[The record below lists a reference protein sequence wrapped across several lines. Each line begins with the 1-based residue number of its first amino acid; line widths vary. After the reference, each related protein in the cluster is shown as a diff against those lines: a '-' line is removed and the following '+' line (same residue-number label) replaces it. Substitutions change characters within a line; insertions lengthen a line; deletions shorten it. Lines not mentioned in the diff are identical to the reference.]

1 MSALPPKMGE
11 PAVGE
16 ERPVCVHLRR
26 DPDRSLVSYF
36 SVDFIPNVSE
46 EGFPLLSH
54 LKSVFKTTRDSA
66 VLKNAAEKEKKK
78 KKQTLSRLQV
88 LRSLSQQHT
97 LSSNRGP
104 DNPGLERSPDPTW
117 PYMTSSIS
125 TSRNTSF
132 FPSEVTLGTSGLS
145 LLYVLP
151 LKHCIHKRFG
161 FFHQL

>member
-78 KKQTLSRLQV
+78 KKANSFKTAS
-88 LRSLSQQHT
+88 SQKPEPAAHT
-97 LSSNRGP
+97 
-104 DNPGLERSPDPTW
+104 
-117 PYMTSSIS
+117 
-125 TSRNTSF
+125 
-132 FPSEVTLGTSGLS
+132 
-145 LLYVLP
+145 
-151 LKHCIHKRFG
+151 
-161 FFHQL
+161 QQ